1 MLVGVTSLS
10 SQPPYAVAKHEMG
23 TLMSIETAQV
33 IRLHPSDNVIVALA
47 DLAAGTFLT
56 DHGLTLP
63 MAVPRGHKIATGP
76 IAVGDQVIR
85 YGQIIGVATVPI
97 AAGEHIHT
105 QNLGMGDHSHDYA
118 FSTDIR
124 PVAMANETRQFMGY
138 HRADGKVGTRNYLGI
153 LTSVNCSGSVARFI
167 AEACENDT
175 WLDAFPNV
183 DGVVPIVHGT
193 GCGMSGKDEG
203 YDTLFR
209 TLQGYARNPNFGGIL
224 LVGLGCEVMQVP
236 DLIGAG
242 RMRGDGNF
250 KYMTIQQ
257 TGGTRRTIEKGV
269 AVLKEMA
276 DVANKVARQPAGL
289 EHLMV
294 GMQCG
299 GSDGYSGITANPALG
314 VASDLLVAHGG
325 TTILSETPEIYG
337 AEHLLTRRAVTPE
350 VGQKIVDRIKWW
362 EDYTSRW
369 GGEMDNNPSP
379 GNKKGGLTTILE
391 KSLGAVAKGGSA
403 PLTQVYKFAE
413 QITERGFVYMDS
425 PGYDPASVTGQI
437 ASGSNLIVFTT
448 GRGSVSGYK
457 PTPCIK
463 LATNSEMYA
472 RMSEDM
478 DINCGDIITDGV
490 SLEDKGRE
498 IFEMFIHVA
507 SGGETKSEALGFGG
521 AEFVPWAMGAVM

>member
-1 MLVGVTSLS
+1 MTTPV
-10 SQPPYAVAKHEMG
+10 PDA
-23 TLMSIETAQV
+23 
-33 IRLHPSDNVIVALA
+33 IRLNPADNIVIALRDLGSGSTVPDVAAPLA
-47 DLAAGTFLT
+47 G
-56 DHGLTLP
+56 P
-63 MAVPRGHKIATGP
+63 VSRGHKIAAR
-76 IAVGDQVIR
+76 AVAQGENVIR
-85 YGQIIGVATVPI
+85 YGQIIGVATRPI

-105 QNLGMGDHSHDYA
+105 HNLGMGAHEQDYA
-118 FSTDIR
+118 HATEVR
-124 PVAMANETRQFMGY
+124 PLPAPAERRTFLGY
-138 HRADGKVGTRNYLGI
+138 HRTDGGVGTRNYLGI

-167 AEACENDT
+167 AEGIEKAG
-175 WLDAFPNV
+175 WLDDFPNV

-209 TLQGYARNPNFGGIL
+209 TLAGYARNPNFAGIL

-236 DLIGAG
+236 DLIGKA
-242 RMRGDGNF
+242 RMRADGNF
-250 KYMTIQQ
+250 RYMTIQQ
-257 TGGTRRTIEKGV
+257 TGGTRKTIQRGME
-269 AVLKEMA
+269 VLREMA
-276 DVANKVARQPAGL
+276 EVANQARRQPAGL

-294 GMQCG
+294 GLQCG

-314 VASDLLVAHGG
+314 HASDLLVAHGG
-325 TTILSETPEIYG
+325 TTILSETSEIYG

-350 VGQKIVDRIKWW
+350 VGAKIVERIHWW
-362 EDYTSRW
+362 EEYTARN

-391 KSLGAVAKGGSA
+391 KSLGAVAKGGTA

-413 QITERGFVYMDS
+413 PITERGFVFMDS
-425 PGYDPASVTGQI
+425 PGYDPTSVTGQI
-437 ASGSNLIVFTT
+437 ASGANLIAFTT

-463 LATNSEMYA
+463 LATNTEMYD

-478 DINCGDIITDGV
+478 DINCGDIITEGV
-490 SLEDKGRE
+490 TLEQKGRE
-498 IFEMFIHVA
+498 IFELFLRVA
-507 SGGETKSEALGFGG
+507 SGEETKSEELGFGG

>member
-1 MLVGVTSLS
+1 MTNPV
-10 SQPPYAVAKHEMG
+10 PDA
-23 TLMSIETAQV
+23 
-33 IRLHPSDNVIVALA
+33 IRLNPSDNVVIALRDLGSGSVVPDVAA
-47 DLAAGTFLT
+47 PLT
-56 DHGLTLP
+56 GP
-63 MAVPRGHKIATGP
+63 VARGHKIAAR
-76 IAVGDQVIR
+76 AVAPGENVIR
-85 YGQIIGVATVPI
+85 YGQIIGVATRPI
-97 AAGEHIHT
+97 AAGEPVHT
-105 QNLGMGDHSHDYA
+105 HNLGMGTHVQDYA
-118 FSTDIR
+118 HATEVHPLPAPAAPRS
-124 PVAMANETRQFMGY
+124 FMGY
-138 HRADGKVGTRNYLGI
+138 HRADGGVGTRNYLGI

-167 AEACENDT
+167 AEGVEKAG
-175 WLDAFPNV
+175 WLAGFPNV

-209 TLQGYARNPNFGGIL
+209 TLAGYARNPNFAGIL

-236 DLIGAG
+236 DLIGKA
-242 RMRGDGNF
+242 RMRADGNF
-250 KYMTIQQ
+250 RYMTIQQ
-257 TGGTRRTIEKGV
+257 TGGTRRTIQRGME
-269 AVLKEMA
+269 LLREMA
-276 DVANKVARQPAGL
+276 EVANRSTRQPAGL
-289 EHLMV
+289 DHLMI
-294 GMQCG
+294 GLQCG

-314 VASDLLVAHGG
+314 HASDLLVAHGG

-350 VGQKIVDRIKWW
+350 VGARIVERIRWW
-362 EDYTSRW
+362 EEYTARN

-413 QITERGFVYMDS
+413 PITERGFVFMDS

-437 ASGSNLIVFTT
+437 ASGANLIAFTT

-463 LATNSEMYA
+463 LATNTEMYQ

-478 DINCGDIITDGV
+478 DINCGDIITEGV
-490 SLEDKGRE
+490 TLEQKGHE
-498 IFEMFIHVA
+498 IFELFLRVA
-507 SGGETKSEALGFGG
+507 SGEPTKSEELGFGG